1 MGSQY
6 DNIDYLRKEKVQ
18 TFHRVSPPS
27 LEAREGSSVMWFGFQ
42 QDRVA
47 TNKRVIIKSHDI
59 LD

>member
-27 LEAREGSSVMWFGFQ
+27 LEAREGSSVM
-42 QDRVA
+42 
-47 TNKRVIIKSHDI
+47 
-59 LD
+59 